1 MEPQVNG
8 RPVPLNADEILE
20 QVLRGMV
27 GAKWIYCYNESG
39 RTDKQFCK
47 CDRSRWGWTELGLDR
62 LIDALH

>member
-39 RTDKQFCK
+39 RTNNSASVTDQ
-47 CDRSRWGWTELGLDR
+47 DGDGQS
-62 LIDALH
+62 